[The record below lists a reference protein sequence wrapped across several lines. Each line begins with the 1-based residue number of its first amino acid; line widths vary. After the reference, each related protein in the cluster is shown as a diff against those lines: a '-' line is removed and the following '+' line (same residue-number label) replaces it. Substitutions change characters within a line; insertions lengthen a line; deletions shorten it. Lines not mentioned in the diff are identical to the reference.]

1 MKKITIAI
9 IALLGL
15 YSCTEDFITKDPLGV
30 SSSASYYK
38 DPDQCQL
45 AVNAIYD
52 PLGWFQ
58 FHDEY
63 LWKIGDICTDDCERG
78 GANSKEMYTTGDDWD
93 KSGQLCVFKAND
105 RSAIMSGMWEAGY
118 IAIGRANAML
128 AGTEGIDNAEIKTMR
143 AEVKFLR
150 AWYYFQLTKVFGP
163 VILSK
168 ETVSVANAEN
178 LGNRAEND
186 ADGSK
191 QVRAQY
197 DFIIS
202 ELESIIDELP
212 VTANAFGKITKGA
225 AQAFLTKAYLYRAD
239 FCNVGT
245 ADYQKAYEVAK
256 TIINDGT
263 YSLEPH
269 YQDLFDIYGTAAFE
283 QSKEVILSVQHIAGS
298 LYGRD
303 GDGTIIPLY
312 VAPRYLWDPKTKSAQ
327 NEDGLGYGFA
337 MPTQNLLEEFEA
349 GDPRA
354 TLIVAS
360 PHGDATIDETIQ
372 KLNLDTAIWAQ
383 PANTG
388 DKTEGWYAIG
398 KTTWSTGY
406 YNMKKS
412 QVSPLVQQGNSQCS
426 GKDNIILR
434 YGDVLLMAA
443 EAATQLGKEDEAA
456 TYLNQLRQRANN
468 SARKIDYTQNG
479 MTSACY
485 TYTPTTVLADLPSAD
500 LEAVKHER
508 RVEMYG
514 EAERYWDLVRWGDT
528 QKFRTKDIVGTEITY
543 NEDTHGRWPIPQEQI
558 ILHTGGNLKQNPGY

>member
-93 KSGQLCVFKAND
+93 KSGQLCVFEASD
-105 RSAIMSGMWEAGY
+105 RSGIMSGMWNAGY

-128 AGTEGIDNAEIKTMR
+128 AGSEGVDNAEIKTMR

-163 VILSK
+163 VILLES
-168 ETVSVANAEN
+168 TVSVENAES
-178 LGNRAEND
+178 LGNRAEGDN
-186 ADGSK
+186 DGSK
-191 QVRAQY
+191 QVRKQY
-197 DFIIS
+197 DFIID
-202 ELESIIDELP
+202 ELTSIIDELP
-212 VTANAFGKITKGA
+212 VTANAFGKVTKGA
-225 AQAFLTKAYLYRAD
+225 AQAFLAKAYLYRAD
-239 FCNVGT
+239 FCSNPS
-245 ADYQKAYEVAK
+245 DYQEAYNVA
-256 TIINDGT
+256 TQIISDGN
-263 YSLEPH
+263 YALEEH
-269 YQDLFDIYGTAAFE
+269 YQDLFDIFGESHE
-283 QSKEVILSVQHIAGS
+283 QSKEVIFSVQHIAGTQ
-298 LYGRD
+298 YGRD
-303 GDGTIIPLY
+303 GDGTILPLY
-312 VAPRYLWDPKTKSAQ
+312 VAPRYLWDPKSKTSQ
-327 NEDGLGYGFA
+327 IEDGLGYGFA
-337 MPTQNLLEEFEA
+337 IPTQNLMDEFEA

-354 TLIVAS
+354 TMIVAT
-360 PHGDATIDETIQ
+360 PHGDATIDATIT
-372 KLNLDTAIWAQ
+372 KLDLDTAIWAA

-406 YNMKKS
+406 YCMKKS
-412 QVSPLVQQGNSQCS
+412 QVSPLVQDGNSQCS
-426 GKDNIILR
+426 GKDNIVLR

-443 EAATQLGKEDEAA
+443 EAATQIGKEAEAA
-456 TYLNQLRQRANN
+456 GFLNELRHRANK
-468 SARKIDYTQNG
+468 SARTIDYAQSG
-479 MTSACY
+479 MSDACY
-485 TYTPTTVLADLPSAD
+485 TYTPSTALSDLSTAD

-528 QKFRTKDIVGTEITY
+528 QKFRTKDISGYEFHY
-543 NEDTHGRWPIPQEQI
+543 NEATLGRWPIPQEQI